1 MASGDTKLSICSDAL
16 ILLGASPLSSF
27 SEGTDAAQICDR
39 IYDDLKD
46 SIISTYPWSWS
57 IKKVQLARL
66 TETPVSEWKYL
77 YQLPGDTLAGVKA
90 VFNSSNP
97 GIRPISHGWE
107 IIGSKLQTNEE
118 DIWVDYQF
126 APGES
131 LLPTYFVQLLKYA
144 MAAEIA
150 EAVTDQLTKAEYFE
164 RKAYGTP
171 SENRRGGYMRVAM
184 NIDGGSKSVER
195 IEDFPL
201 IAVRG

>member
-39 IYDDLKD
+39 LYDDLKD
-46 SIISTYPWSWS
+46 SIIATYPWSFS

-66 TETPVSEWKYL
+66 SETPNSEWKYL
-77 YQLPGDTLAGVKA
+77 YQLPGDTLAGVRA
-90 VFNSSNP
+90 VFNTGQP
-97 GIRPISHGWE
+97 GARPIPHGWE
-107 IIGSKLQTNEE
+107 IIENKLQTSQEE
-118 DIWVDYQF
+118 IWVDYQF
-126 APGES
+126 SPNEAA
-131 LLPTYFVQLLKYA
+131 LPTYFVQLLKYV

-150 EAVTDQLTKAEYFE
+150 ETVTDQLTKAEYFE

-184 NIDGGSKSVER
+184 NIDGGSKSAER

-201 IAVRG
+201 ISVRG

>member
-27 SEGTDAAQICDR
+27 SEGTDAAQ
-39 IYDDLKD
+39 
-46 SIISTYPWSWS
+46 
-57 IKKVQLARL
+57 
-66 TETPVSEWKYL
+66 
-77 YQLPGDTLAGVKA
+77 
-90 VFNSSNP
+90 
-97 GIRPISHGWE
+97 PISHGWE

-150 EAVTDQLTKAEYFE
+150 EAVTDQLTKAE
-164 RKAYGTP
+164 
-171 SENRRGGYMRVAM
+171 
-184 NIDGGSKSVER
+184 
-195 IEDFPL
+195 
-201 IAVRG
+201 

>member
-39 IYDDLKD
+39 LYDDLKD
-46 SIISTYPWSWS
+46 SIIAAYPWSWS

-66 TETPVSEWKYL
+66 TQEPNSEWKYL
-77 YQLPGDTLAGVKA
+77 YQLPGDALAGVRA
-90 VFNSSNP
+90 VFISDSP
-97 GIRPISHGWE
+97 GLRPVQHGWE
-107 IIGSKLQTNEE
+107 IIDDKLQTNFEE
-118 DIWVDYQF
+118 VWVDYQF

-131 LLPTYFVQLLKYA
+131 FLPTYFVQLLKYA

-150 EAVTDQLTKAEYFE
+150 ETVTDQLTKSEYFE

-171 SENRRGGYMRVAM
+171 GENRRGGYFRVAM
-184 NIDGGSKSVER
+184 NIDGASKSTER
-195 IEDFPL
+195 IEDYSL
-201 IAVRG
+201 IAVRS